1 MARNATVVCVLWA
14 NGNLSSSGKPGVRVF
29 SMLSAAFAELFS
41 VCVCVCVLQRSRQSV
56 LRRPDRCC

>member
-29 SMLSAAFAELFS
+29 SKLSVAFAELFS
-41 VCVCVCVLQRSRQSV
+41 VCVCVCTTTFKAVRV
-56 LRRPDRCC
+56 KET